1 MSVWWLI
8 MALIG
13 AVIHTIGCCML
24 TEQKKGAGELISF
37 GFGLFAAV
45 MIIMVSQ

>member
-1 MSVWWLI
+1 MSNWCLV
-8 MALIG
+8 AAFIG
-13 AVIHTIGCCML
+13 AIIHTIGCCML
-24 TEQKKGAGELISF
+24 TEQKNGAGELISF